1 MIYPSE
7 NLDGFDRKFDEDL
20 STETRTVRNPD
31 PDEIEPLPRYSPR
44 ISDATLNTNTGILH
58 KRKSS
63 PEPLINFLPV
73 STPVV
78 ETQAVSGP
86 SEDTGLKGSNFI
98 YRHLYFDSIC
108 ASYIIDPNFVQDPS
122 QIILPDRSS
131 TLANAKKGK
140 LRKRKNLCLQSECG
154 AIDVDVRVLN
164 LEERGLLSSKVL
176 LDFRTTFGP
185 IDHLASYPPIQ
196 SIRPAP
202 ESVPNRL
209 PINLSASS
217 KCGPIHIS
225 LPPSFNGF
233 IFLSVALGQIVLSPR
248 VRNSV
253 SWDSLLNGGASD
265 TRTMFIG
272 DSEVLNVRMAGIEG
286 GSHENGDVTNKGHG
300 PWVGDEVHLHAW
312 CGSVL
317 VDYVD

>member
-7 NLDGFDRKFDEDL
+7 HLDEFDRKFDEDL

-44 ISDATLNTNTGILH
+44 ISDATLNTNT
-58 KRKSS
+58 
-63 PEPLINFLPV
+63 V

-131 TLANAKKGK
+131 TLAKAKKGK

-185 IDHLASYPPIQ
+185 IDVRMHLSSYPPIQ

-286 GSHENGDVTNKGHG
+286 GSHENGDVINKGHG
-300 PWVGDEVHLHAW
+300 PWAGDEVHLHAW

>member
-1 MIYPSE
+1 MIYPSI
-7 NLDGFDRKFDEDL
+7 NLDEFDRKFDEDL
-20 STETRTVRNPD
+20 STETRTVRNAD

-44 ISDATLNTNTGILH
+44 ISDVTVNTNT
-58 KRKSS
+58 
-63 PEPLINFLPV
+63 V

-108 ASYIIDPNFVQDPS
+108 ASYIIDPNFVRDPS

-131 TLANAKKGK
+131 TLANTKKG

-164 LEERGLLSSKVL
+164 LEERGSLSFKVL

-185 IDHLASYPPIQ
+185 IDVKMHLASYPPIQ
-196 SIRPAP
+196 SLRPAP

-233 IFLSVALGQIVLSPR
+233 IFFSVALGQIVLSPR